1 MRLKRPEKSAENIPS
16 EDEITA
22 VLIRDN
28 QNPGPRYQNEPAPP
42 AEPPVKPSEG
52 IDVSTEN
59 PAGAAADNEAVQQAL
74 QEQAAADAAKADL
87 LNPDLALKRQ
97 YEQLQQAQQFRQ
109 QHAQQLQAPQT
120 RQQWVAALMQ
130 QSGTTKA
137 EGEFLLDHP
146 VIMYEPKAMQKIMA
160 ELHAAGVQR
169 DDSPEYFRA
178 VEETFQ
184 RHLERKQQKAAA
196 KAAAKPPPEFFTPTA
211 PPPEQPEQSASSIY
225 SAPVSR
231 QAGGGNYQ
239 PSPSSIRLSR
249 EEQEAARMAGIS
261 DTEYARNKL
270 KMLRMQQTGQIQK

>member
-1 MRLKRPEKSAENIPS
+1 MRLKRPEKSAAEIPS

-22 VLIRDN
+22 ALIRDN
-28 QNPGPRYQNEPAPP
+28 KNPGERHLNEPTPPVEPP
-42 AEPPVKPSEG
+42 AEPSDSVGAEAEAGDSE
-52 IDVSTEN
+52 
-59 PAGAAADNEAVQQAL
+59 AAQRAL
-74 QEQAAADAAKADL
+74 AEQAAADAAKADL

-97 YEQLQQAQQFRQ
+97 YEQIQQAQQLRQ
-109 QHAQQLQAPQT
+109 QQAQQLQAPHT
-120 RQQWVAALMQ
+120 REQWVAALMQ

-137 EGEFLLDHP
+137 EAEFLLDHP
-146 VIMYEPKAMQKIMA
+146 VMMYEPKAMQRTMA
-160 ELHAAGVQR
+160 DIHAAGVQR